1 MNFKIIKTCSSTKA
15 RLTQFSLPHGEVNT
29 PIFMPVG
36 TNGTIK
42 AVKHKTVSD
51 YGINLILGNTYHLYL
66 RPGEEVIKKAKSLH
80 NFISWNH
87 NILTDSGGFQI
98 FSLAPFRKIKEEGI
112 RFRSHIDGS
121 YHDLTPEKV
130 VELQSIF
137 KSDILMPLDVCS
149 EPNLPYKKAL
159 GAMIV
164 THKWAKR
171 SLDYRDSLREKSD
184 WNGELFGIVQ
194 GNFFNDLRKASAE
207 YISSLD
213 FPGIAIGGLSVGEP
227 FEVYKELL
235 AFTADSIYQN
245 KPHYL
250 MGIGTPEYIL
260 EAVENGIDMFDCVY
274 PTRIARNGTLFTW
287 NGKIDIKKAQ
297 FAEDFTP
304 IDDECSCFAC
314 KNYTKAYMRHMFKA
328 GEILGPML
336 ASEHNIVFLRDFTD
350 RIKKSI
356 LSDTFVQFKKSF
368 LEQYSYGK

>member
-1 MNFKIIKTCSSTKA
+1 MNFKIIKTCSNTKA
-15 RLTQFSLPHGEVNT
+15 RITQFSLPHGEVNT

-66 RPGEEVIKKAKSLH
+66 RPGEDVIKKAKSLH
-80 NFISWNH
+80 NFISWHH

-98 FSLAPFRKIKEEGI
+98 FSLAPFRKIKEEGV

-121 YHDLTPEKV
+121 YHNLTPEKII
-130 VELQSIF
+130 ELQSIF

-149 EPNLPYKKAL
+149 EPKLPYKKAL

-171 SLDYRDSLREKSD
+171 SLDYRSSLSENSD
-184 WNGELFGIVQ
+184 WEGELFGIVQ

-213 FPGIAIGGLSVGEP
+213 FPGISIGGLSVGEP

-235 AFTADSIYQN
+235 AFTADSIYWN

-287 NGKIDIKKAQ
+287 NGKIDIQKVK

-304 IDDECSCFAC
+304 IDEECSCFAC
-314 KNYTKAYMRHMFKA
+314 RNYTKAYMRHLFKA
-328 GEILGPML
+328 SEILGPML

-350 RIKKSI
+350 RIKESI